1 MGSRNFKNELPL
13 RDKSYGLDRRQDLT
27 KEELNNS
34 SPLPNPITYE
44 DIDKEFKKWVEEE
57 ILISFDG
64 KRIPTFALFSNQRF
78 SEYLQTWEHVDEK
91 KNPILNFKTVT
102 RESNPQ
108 QGTIIGDSKNI
119 PGERTYLMKRVEA
132 RDKNDRK
139 YYIDYRMK
147 QPMGVDFHYTVSIM
161 TNRYELLNQ
170 FNQIIN
176 DKFKSITAYLRVNGH
191 FVSMI
196 LEGISDES
204 QYNIDDR
211 QFYSQSCEILLR
223 SYIIQESDLIVEEV
237 PSFKF
242 LGFDGEDAKKSY
254 AEIEELPC
262 QEPENPYYYKPL
274 LIRVSLATCDDKI
287 KFTMDCDFTVEEV
300 EIDENVLSYKFRIN
314 DEITELKEGLVIKEN
329 SEVKFSKV
337 RRKRQDE
344 CISFTIRGVEKG
356 VVYDERKNVEEITSN
371 ERQYSEIRE
380 IYYEDNKCSDNK

>member
-57 ILISFDG
+57 IIISFDG
-64 KRIPTFALFSNQRF
+64 NRIPTFALFSNQRF

-147 QPMGVDFHYTVSIM
+147 QPMAVDFKYTVSIM
-161 TNRYELLNQ
+161 TNRYELINK
-170 FNQIIN
+170 FNQIVN
-176 DKFKSITAYLRVNGH
+176 DKFKSITAYLRINGH
-191 FVSMI
+191 FVSMT
-196 LEGISDES
+196 LQNISDETE
-204 QYNIDDR
+204 YKIDDR

-242 LGFDGEDAKKSY
+242 FGFEGEDGKKSY

-274 LIRVSLATCDDKI
+274 LIKVSLATCDNRI
-287 KFTMDCDFTVEEV
+287 KFNIDCNFTVKKV
-300 EIDENVLSYKFRIN
+300 ELENIVSYRSKVN
-314 DEITELKEGLVIKEN
+314 DEIVELEEGLLIKEN
-329 SEVKFSKV
+329 SEIKLSRVY
-337 RRKRQDE
+337 RKYQE
-344 CISFTIRGVEKG
+344 KPAVFYIHGVEKD
-356 VVYDERKNVEEITSN
+356 VVYDKRKNEEEIISN
-371 ERQYSEIRE
+371 EKQFGEIRE
-380 IYYEDNKCSDNK
+380 ISYEDEKYNDNN

>member
-57 ILISFDG
+57 IIISFDG
-64 KRIPTFALFSNQRF
+64 NRIPTFALFSNQRF

-147 QPMGVDFHYTVSIM
+147 QPMAVDFKYTVSIM
-161 TNRYELLNQ
+161 TNRYELINK
-170 FNQIIN
+170 FNQIVN
-176 DKFKSITAYLRVNGH
+176 DKFKSITAYLRINGH
-191 FVSMI
+191 FVSMT
-196 LEGISDES
+196 LQNISDETE
-204 QYNIDDR
+204 YKIDDR

-242 LGFDGEDAKKSY
+242 FGFEGEDGKKSY

-274 LIRVSLATCDDKI
+274 LIKVSLATCDNRI
-287 KFTMDCDFTVEEV
+287 KFNIDCNFTVKKV
-300 EIDENVLSYKFRIN
+300 ELENIVSYRSRIN
-314 DEITELKEGLVIKEN
+314 DEIVELEEGLLIKEN
-329 SEVKFSKV
+329 SEIKLSRVY
-337 RRKRQDE
+337 RKYQE
-344 CISFTIRGVEKG
+344 KPAVFYIHGVEKD
-356 VVYDERKNVEEITSN
+356 VVYDKRKNEEEIKSN
-371 ERQYSEIRE
+371 EKQFGEIRE
-380 IYYEDNKCSDNK
+380 ISYEDEKYNDNN

>member
-57 ILISFDG
+57 IIISFDG
-64 KRIPTFALFSNQRF
+64 NRIPTFALFSNQRF

-132 RDKNDRK
+132 RDENDRK

-147 QPMGVDFHYTVSIM
+147 QPMAVDFKYTVSIM
-161 TNRYELLNQ
+161 TNRYELINK
-170 FNQIIN
+170 FNQIVN
-176 DKFKSITAYLRVNGH
+176 DKFKSITAYLRINGH

-196 LEGISDES
+196 LQNISDETE
-204 QYNIDDR
+204 YKIDDR

-223 SYIIQESDLIVEEV
+223 SYIIQESDLVVKEV
-237 PSFKF
+237 PSLKF
-242 LGFDGEDAKKSY
+242 FGFEGEDGKKSY

-274 LIRVSLATCDDKI
+274 LIKVSLATCDNRI
-287 KFTMDCDFTVEEV
+287 KFNIDCNFTVKKV
-300 EIDENVLSYKFRIN
+300 ELENIVSYRSRVN
-314 DEITELKEGLVIKEN
+314 DEIVELEEGLLIKEN
-329 SEVKFSKV
+329 SEIKLSRVC
-337 RRKRQDE
+337 RKYQE
-344 CISFTIRGVEKG
+344 KPAVFYIYGVEKDI
-356 VVYDERKNVEEITSN
+356 VYDKRKNEEEIISN
-371 ERQYSEIRE
+371 GKQFGEIRE
-380 IYYEDNKCSDNK
+380 IYYEDEKYNDNN

>member
-254 AEIEELPC
+254 AEIEELSC

-344 CISFTIRGVEKG
+344 CISFIIRGVEKG

-371 ERQYSEIRE
+371 EKQYSEIRE

>member
-1 MGSRNFKNELPL
+1 MGSRNFKNNLPL

-27 KEELNNS
+27 KEELSNS

-57 ILISFDG
+57 VLISFEG
-64 KRIPTFALFSNQRF
+64 KRIPTYALYSNQRF

-196 LEGISDES
+196 LDGISDES

-242 LGFDGEDAKKSY
+242 LGFEGEDSKKSY

-287 KFTMDCDFTVEEV
+287 KFTMDCEFTVEEV
-300 EIDENVLSYKFRIN
+300 KLENVLSYRFRLN
-314 DEITELKEGLVIKEN
+314 DELTELKEGLVIKEN

-337 RRKRQDE
+337 RRKKQDE
-344 CISFTIRGVEKG
+344 CVVFNIRGIEKG
-356 VVYDERKNVEEITSN
+356 VVYDVRKDKEEITSN
-371 ERQYSEIRE
+371 EKQFNEIRE
-380 IYYEDNKCSDNK
+380 IYYEDNKCSDKI

>member
-57 ILISFDG
+57 IIISFDG
-64 KRIPTFALFSNQRF
+64 NRIPTFALFSNQRF

-147 QPMGVDFHYTVSIM
+147 QPMAVDFKYTVSIM
-161 TNRYELLNQ
+161 TNRYELINK
-170 FNQIIN
+170 FNQIVN
-176 DKFKSITAYLRVNGH
+176 DKFKSITAYLRINGH
-191 FVSMI
+191 FVSMT
-196 LEGISDES
+196 LQNISDETE
-204 QYNIDDR
+204 YKIDDR

-242 LGFDGEDAKKSY
+242 FGFEGEDGKKSY

-274 LIRVSLATCDDKI
+274 LIKVSLATCDNRI
-287 KFTMDCDFTVEEV
+287 KFNIDCNFTVKKV
-300 EIDENVLSYKFRIN
+300 ELENIVSYRSKVN
-314 DEITELKEGLVIKEN
+314 DEIVELEEGLLIKEN
-329 SEVKFSKV
+329 SEIKLSRVC
-337 RRKRQDE
+337 RKYQE
-344 CISFTIRGVEKG
+344 KPAVFYIYGVEKD
-356 VVYDERKNVEEITSN
+356 VVYDKRKNEEEIISN
-371 ERQYSEIRE
+371 EKQFGEIRE
-380 IYYEDNKCSDNK
+380 ISYEDEKYNDNN

>member
-78 SEYLQTWEHVDEK
+78 SEYLQTWEHVD
-91 KNPILNFKTVT
+91 
-102 RESNPQ
+102 
-108 QGTIIGDSKNI
+108 
-119 PGERTYLMKRVEA
+119 

-287 KFTMDCDFTVEEV
+287 KFTMDCDFTVEE
-300 EIDENVLSYKFRIN
+300 I
-314 DEITELKEGLVIKEN
+314 
-329 SEVKFSKV
+329 
-337 RRKRQDE
+337 
-344 CISFTIRGVEKG
+344 
-356 VVYDERKNVEEITSN
+356 
-371 ERQYSEIRE
+371 
-380 IYYEDNKCSDNK
+380 